1 MQRSRTI
8 RRTVLIWGA
17 VGEVVESGLLAGLL
31 GWGDFP
37 WHLECHHHFPHPSGH
52 HALFMRY
59 SCARHTLTYDR
70 IFLLQKRAV
79 RAITNSNYLAH
90 SAPLFSDL
98 KILDIFKIS
107 ALQTAKFMFSYYHQN
122 LPSVFSNLFITS
134 DQVHWYNTRNAHRFR
149 SHPCRTNIKRF
160 TILFQGPKVWNTLPS
175 SLASSSS
182 SFPSFKRKL
191 TEFLMT
197 R

>member
-1 MQRSRTI
+1 MASCT
-8 RRTVLIWGA
+8 
-17 VGEVVESGLLAGLL
+17 
-31 GWGDFP
+31 D
-37 WHLECHHHFPHPSGH
+37 
-52 HALFMRY
+52 HAFFLSHTTKTALYY
-59 SCARHTLTYDR
+59 SLVYPYLTYCSTVWTSTYVTNLNR

-98 KILDIFKIS
+98 KILDIFKVS
-107 ALQTAKFMFSYYHQN
+107 ALQTAKFMFFYYHQN

-134 DQVHWYNTRNAHRFR
+134 YQVHGYNTRNAHRFR

-175 SLASSSS
+175 SLTSSSS
-182 SFPSFKRKL
+182 SFPL
-191 TEFLMT
+191 PWVPEAT
-197 R
+197 RLLNPAGQTRTSRTFRRPLAGRI

>member
-1 MQRSRTI
+1 MYRSRFFLS
-8 RRTVLIWGA
+8 RTTKT
-17 VGEVVESGLLAGLL
+17 
-31 GWGDFP
+31 
-37 WHLECHHHFPHPSGH
+37 
-52 HALFMRY
+52 ALYY
-59 SCARHTLTYDR
+59 SLVYPYLTYCSTVWASTYVTNLNR
-70 IFLLQKRAV
+70 IFSLQKRAV
-79 RAITNSNYLAH
+79 RAITKSNYLVH

-98 KILDIFKIS
+98 KILDIFKIN

-122 LPSVFSNLFITS
+122 LPGVFSYLFITS
-134 DQVHWYNTRNAHRFR
+134 DQVHGYNTRNAHRFR

-160 TILFQGPKVWNTLPS
+160 TNLFQGPKVWNTLPS
-175 SLASSSS
+175 SLTSSSY